1 MDDTVVKNITSDF
14 QVENELF
21 NTSSAA
27 SNTSISVGTSLN
39 QLLISYQT
47 FKVGWIISE
56 YKFYILMV
64 LASVG
69 NGLSIFA
76 VRHRI
81 KTSSSCFYIV
91 NLAVCDSL
99 VIFCRGGF
107 FLLKQFQI
115 DLGHWGCKIA
125 MYIINVSLCW
135 SVWLVVLMTGER
147 FVAIVWPLKAMAW
160 LSVKRAQLM
169 VVVVYVTMAAFNSAY
184 LVVTTSLVQNRRVI
198 CAPLG
203 MYAKFFNEIWI
214 PMETSVVTYIP
225 QILIFLLN
233 VSMILRIKEARRKQA
248 ELRGE
253 SQENSGQVTAM
264 LLTVSIT
271 FFLLTSPY
279 SLFLILVKQGIW
291 NYMATPYSYSVYLLI
306 NTILRL
312 LADLN
317 HCINFLLY
325 VGSGKSFRKEIR
337 KLCSCS
343 WKYNASNSQLHDG
356 TALSVISTTR
366 FSEGQGK

>member
-1 MDDTVVKNITSDF
+1 MNETVVKNITSDF

-21 NTSSAA
+21 NTSSVA
-27 SNTSISVGTSLN
+27 SNTSISAGISFH

-69 NGLSIFA
+69 NGLSIYA
-76 VRHRI
+76 VRHRM

-99 VIFCRGGF
+99 VIFCKGGF

-147 FVAIVWPLKAMAW
+147 FIAIVWPLKAMAW

-169 VVVVYVTMAAFNSAY
+169 VVVVYITMAAFNSAY
-184 LVVTTSLVQNRRVI
+184 LMVTTSQDKNGQAVCVPQ
-198 CAPLG
+198 G
-203 MYAKFFNEIWI
+203 QYAAFFNKTWI
-214 PMETSVVTYIP
+214 PMETSLVTYIP
-225 QILIFLLN
+225 QIMIFLLN
-233 VSMILRIKEARRKQA
+233 VSMILKIKEARRKQA

-253 SQENSGQVTAM
+253 SQENYGQVTAM
-264 LLTVSIT
+264 LLTVSST
-271 FFLLTSPY
+271 FFLLTSPL
-279 SLFLILVKQGIW
+279 SIFQILVKQGIW
-291 NYMATPYSYSVYLLI
+291 NYMATPYSYSVYLLV

-325 VGSGKSFRKEIR
+325 VASGKSFRKEIR
-337 KLCSCS
+337 KLCICS
-343 WKYNASNSQLHDG
+343 WRHNPSNSQLHDG
-356 TALSVISTTR
+356 TALSVISTSR

>member
-1 MDDTVVKNITSDF
+1 MNNTIVRNMTSDF
-14 QVENELF
+14 QINNEVF
-21 NTSSAA
+21 NTTSAA
-27 SNTSISVGTSLN
+27 PIISNSVDTFYR
-39 QLLISYQT
+39 LLLSYRT
-47 FKVGWIISE
+47 YTVGWIINQ

-69 NGLSIFA
+69 NGLSIYA

-99 VIFCRGGF
+99 VIFCKGAY
-107 FLLKQFQI
+107 FLLTLFEI

-125 MYIINVSLCW
+125 MYITNVLLCW

-169 VVVVYVTMAAFNSAY
+169 VVVVYVTMAAFNSSY
-184 LVVTTSLVQNRRVI
+184 LVVTTSLVQNGQAV
-198 CAPLG
+198 CVPLG
-203 MYAKFFNEIWI
+203 KYAEFFNKTWI
-214 PMETSVVTYIP
+214 PVETSVSTYIP

-233 VSMILRIKEARRKQA
+233 ASMILQIKEARRKQA
-248 ELRGE
+248 ELRGQ

-271 FFLLTSPY
+271 FFLLTSPF
-279 SLFLILVKQGIW
+279 SVFIILVKQGIW
-291 NYMATPYSYSVYLLI
+291 DYMATPYSYSVYLLV
-306 NTILRL
+306 NGILRL
-312 LADLN
+312 LVDLN

-325 VGSGKSFRKEIR
+325 VASGKSFRKEIR

-343 WKYNASNSQLHDG
+343 WMHNAYNSQLHDG
-356 TALSVISTTR
+356 TALSVISITR
-366 FSEGQGK
+366 SSEGQGK